1 MAASAHFN
9 NLPELK
15 LSLNISADEIRH
27 CADSNKL
34 PINESKSKVLTI
46 TGKRLASKINNELV
60 VTVEDNRLVNG
71 KSPTLLGL
79 TIDSSLSFDCH
90 VENLCNKLAKCIG
103 VLSIIR
109 TFLSLK
115 QRLLLNNVIIRPV
128 MSYADVIWSSCDKK
142 PLYRVLRLQ
151 KRASRIISYSD
162 RLAPSLT
169 LFISWDGYLFMN
181 RVKLTNVLF
190 FRSA

>member
-1 MAASAHFN
+1 MSANGLLRIRWRRVALAASAHFN

-27 CADSNKL
+27 WDDSNKL

-90 VENLCNKLAKCIG
+90 VENLCNKLASRIG
-103 VLSIIR
+103 LLSIIR
-109 TFLSLK
+109 PFLSLK
-115 QRLLLNNVIIRPV
+115 QRLLLNNVIIRLV
-128 MSYADVIWSSCDKK
+128 MSYADVIWSSCDKE
-142 PLYRVLRLQ
+142 PLYRVLKLQ
-151 KRASRIISYSD
+151 KRASRII
-162 RLAPSLT
+162 
-169 LFISWDGYLFMN
+169 
-181 RVKLTNVLF
+181 
-190 FRSA
+190 